1 MSPTEI
7 KSGEVSKR
15 SNAETS
21 TRTRT
26 RALKSAANDP
36 FFEAAVNA
44 AKTRAYKAAVSA
56 GLSPSE
62 REDLY
67 QEILC
72 DIYRRK
78 GQFDPSRGAPG
89 TFTGTVSAH
98 CTTDFLNARKTDRQ
112 RLVFSEPEYVDTLEV
127 VAIDRAIQDFAPTQ
141 NAANDD
147 DGKSPNSMLPAE
159 MTWFWGED
167 MDLLA
172 DAEARHALMAA
183 LARMSG
189 DQRYLMDLLANHRD
203 LAAAAKACG
212 VPSAT
217 FYRRVADL
225 QMHLRMFGIR
235 TIS

>member
-1 MSPTEI
+1 MVFAFNI
-7 KSGEVSKR
+7 KSPGVSWPT
-15 SNAETS
+15 AT
-21 TRTRT
+21 
-26 RALKSAANDP
+26 A
-36 FFEAAVNA
+36 
-44 AKTRAYKAAVSA
+44 
-56 GLSPSE
+56 
-62 REDLY
+62 
-67 QEILC
+67 Q
-72 DIYRRK
+72 
-78 GQFDPSRGAPG
+78 RGAA
-89 TFTGTVSAH
+89 FVFFVKVSTGRGGLFSQPPRDRSGGRPYAEHAQVHLQVGYTAVESG
-98 CTTDFLNARKTDRQ
+98 AR
-112 RLVFSEPEYVDTLEV
+112 
-127 VAIDRAIQDFAPTQ
+127 

-183 LARMSG
+183 LAHMSG

-235 TIS
+235 PAA